1 MGVTGNCCGGF
12 VDPERMYKVE
22 ILCEILRI
30 KESTITA
37 AVRKGL
43 EVITI
48 HMPDMSWARTGSG
61 MCAQREK
68 GGSLSPKLGRVI
80 ILLANG
86 GMDGEG

>member
-1 MGVTGNCCGGF
+1 MGVPSNCCGGF

-30 KESTITA
+30 KESTINA

-48 HMPDMSWARTGSG
+48 HKARYVMGKEWIRYVCAKGKRRGPGSESWQGNNPVS
-61 MCAQREK
+61 
-68 GGSLSPKLGRVI
+68 
-80 ILLANG
+80 
-86 GMDGEG
+86 